1 MKKVLI
7 LYKFLPQYRVE
18 FFDKLRDALLEEG
31 VELNLVYGKLKN
43 QDAKKNDERDLPWA
57 NYRENKII
65 KLGSTELLWQPSLD
79 IAKTTDLVIVEQAN
93 KLLVNYVLILL
104 SKLTPLKFAFWG
116 HGMDMQNNPNSLKNR
131 FKYFFL
137 THSDYWFAYT
147 QGVKNL
153 LVNKGVQPEKI
164 TVVDNAIDTATLKSQ
179 NEQYPQNELDRLK
192 SDLGIQGENIA
203 LYCGGIYSN
212 KRIDFLLEAA
222 QLIKNQVP
230 DFNLLFVGA
239 GADQFKV
246 IKAAKQFD
254 WIHYVGPKFG
264 LDRVPYFKMSKLFLM
279 PGLVGLAIL
288 DSFATQTPM
297 VTTEYPFHSPEIE
310 YLKNKENGLM
320 TSNEVTGYAE
330 EVVELLSNEKALER
344 LKAGCS
350 DSSTLY
356 STENM
361 VQNFKNGVVKCLAS

>member
-18 FFDKLRDALLEEG
+18 FFEKLRVALLEEG
-31 VELNLVYGKLKN
+31 VELNLIYGKLKN
-43 QDAKKNDERDLPWA
+43 QDSKKNDERDLPWA

-79 IAKTTDLVIVEQAN
+79 KAKAADLVIVEQAN
-93 KLLVNYVLILL
+93 KLLVNYILILL
-104 SKLTPLKFAFWG
+104 SKLSPLKFAFWG
-116 HGMDMQNNPNSLKNR
+116 HGMDMQNNPKSLKNR
-131 FKYFFL
+131 FKYFFV

-147 QGVKNL
+147 QGVKKL
-153 LVNKGVQPEKI
+153 LVGKGVSAEKI
-164 TVVDNAIDTATLKSQ
+164 TVVDNAIDTVTLKSQ
-179 NEQYPQNELDRLK
+179 YNEYSQTELSRLK
-192 SDLGIQGENIA
+192 NDLTIESENIA

-222 QLIKNQVP
+222 QLIRIAVP

-239 GADQFKV
+239 GADQYKV
-246 IKAAKQFD
+246 EEAAKQND
-254 WIHYVGPKFG
+254 WVHYIGPKFG
-264 LDRVPYFKMSKLFLM
+264 RERVAYFKMSKLFLM

-297 VTTEYPFHSPEIE
+297 VTTQYPFHSPEIE
-310 YLKNKENGLM
+310 YLKNNENGLM
-320 TSNEVTGYAE
+320 AEDDIASYVKEVI
-330 EVVELLSNEKALER
+330 ELLTNENALER
-344 LKAGCS
+344 LKAGCLE
-350 DSSTLY
+350 SSTLY
-356 STENM
+356 STESM

>member
-18 FFDKLRDALLEEG
+18 FFDKLRDALLKEG
-31 VELNLVYGKLKN
+31 VELQLIYGKLKN
-43 QDAKKNDERDLPWA
+43 KDAKKNDERDLPWA
-57 NYRENKII
+57 EYRESKVI

-79 IAKTTDLVIVEQAN
+79 KAKKVDLVIVEQAN
-93 KLLVNYVLILL
+93 KLLINYILILL
-104 SKLTPLKFAFWG
+104 SKVTPLKFAFWG
-116 HGMDMQNNPNSLKNR
+116 HGMDMQNNPKSLKNR

-147 QGVKNL
+147 QGVKKL
-153 LVNKGVQPEKI
+153 LVKKGVEPQKV
-164 TVVDNAIDTATLKSQ
+164 TVVDNAIDTTTLKKQ
-179 NEQYPQNELDRLK
+179 YDEYPQDDLNK
-192 SDLGIQGENIA
+192 VKIDLGINSDNVG

-222 QLIKNQVP
+222 QIIRKQVP
-230 DFNLLFVGA
+230 DFHIVFVGA
-239 GADQFKV
+239 GADQYKLEN
-246 IKAAKQFD
+246 ATKQYD

-264 LDRVPYFKMSKLFLM
+264 MERVPYFKLSKLFLM

-288 DSFATQTPM
+288 DTFATMTPM

-320 TSNEVTGYAE
+320 TQDDVALYAKEVIN
-330 EVVELLSNEKALER
+330 LLINDQDLDKLKMGCLE
-344 LKAGCS
+344 
-350 DSSTLY
+350 SSSLY
-356 STENM
+356 STEKM
-361 VQNFKNGVVKCLAS
+361 VQNFKNGIVTCLDL

>member
-18 FFDKLRDALLEEG
+18 FFEKLRVSLLAEG
-31 VELNLVYGKLKN
+31 VELSLIYGKLKN
-43 QDAKKNDERDLPWA
+43 HDAKKNDERDLPWA

-65 KLGSTELLWQPSLD
+65 KLGSTELFWQPSLD
-79 IAKTTDLVIVEQAN
+79 KAKETDLVIVEQAN

-104 SKLTPLKFAFWG
+104 SKFSPLKFAFWG
-116 HGMDMQNNPNSLKNR
+116 HGMDMQNNPKSLKNR

-147 QGVKNL
+147 QGVKKL
-153 LVNKGVQPEKI
+153 LLGKGVKAEKI
-164 TVVDNAIDTATLKSQ
+164 TVVDNAIDTVTLKSQ
-179 NEQYPQNELDRLK
+179 YNAYSPVELNRLK
-192 SDLGIQGENIA
+192 NDLNIEGENIA

-212 KRIDFLLEAA
+212 KRIDYLLEAA
-222 QLIKNQVP
+222 QRIRIAVP

-239 GADQFKV
+239 GADQYKV
-246 IKAAKQFD
+246 EEAAKNNE
-254 WIHYVGPKFG
+254 WIHYIGPKFG
-264 LDRVPYFKMSKLFLM
+264 MERVPYFKMSKLFLM

-297 VTTEYPFHSPEIE
+297 VTTQYPYHSPEIE

-320 TSNEVTGYAE
+320 TQDNVASYANEVIR
-330 EVVELLSNEKALER
+330 LLTDENALEE
-344 LKAGCS
+344 LKVGCLE
-350 DSSTLY
+350 SSTLY
-356 STENM
+356 STEKM
-361 VQNFKNGVVKCLAS
+361 VQNFKNGVIKCLAL

>member
-18 FFDKLRDALLEEG
+18 FFEKLRVALLEEG
-31 VELNLVYGKLKN
+31 VELNLIYGKLKN
-43 QDAKKNDERDLPWA
+43 QDSKKNDERDLPWA

-79 IAKTTDLVIVEQAN
+79 KAKAADLVIVEQAN

-104 SKLTPLKFAFWG
+104 SKLSPLKFAFWG
-116 HGMDMQNNPNSLKNR
+116 HGMDMQNNPKSLKNR
-131 FKYFFL
+131 FKYFFV

-147 QGVKNL
+147 QGVKKL
-153 LVNKGVQPEKI
+153 LVGKGVSEEKI
-164 TVVDNAIDTATLKSQ
+164 TVVDNAIDTLTLKSQ
-179 NEQYPQNELDRLK
+179 YDEYSQTELSRLK
-192 SDLGIQGENIA
+192 NDLTIESENIA

-222 QLIKNQVP
+222 QLIRIAVP

-239 GADQFKV
+239 GADQYKV
-246 IKAAKQFD
+246 EEAAKQND
-254 WIHYVGPKFG
+254 WVHYIGPKFG
-264 LDRVPYFKMSKLFLM
+264 RERVAYFKMSKLFLM

-297 VTTEYPFHSPEIE
+297 VTTQYPFHSPEIE
-310 YLKNKENGLM
+310 YLKNNENGLM
-320 TSNEVTGYAE
+320 AEDDIASYVKEVI
-330 EVVELLSNEKALER
+330 ELLTNENALER
-344 LKAGCS
+344 LKAGCLE
-350 DSSTLY
+350 SSTLY
-356 STENM
+356 STESM

>member
-18 FFDKLRDALLEEG
+18 FFEKLRVALLEEG
-31 VELNLVYGKLKN
+31 VELNLIYGKLKN
-43 QDAKKNDERDLPWA
+43 QDAKKNDERELPWA
-57 NYRENKII
+57 SYRENKLI

-79 IAKTTDLVIVEQAN
+79 KAKAADLVIVEQAN

-104 SKLTPLKFAFWG
+104 SKLSPLKFAFWG
-116 HGMDMQNNPNSLKNR
+116 HGMDMQNNPKSLKNR

-147 QGVKNL
+147 QGVKKL
-153 LVNKGVQPEKI
+153 LIGKGVSTEKI
-164 TVVDNAIDTATLKSQ
+164 TVVDNAIDTLTLKSQ
-179 NEQYPQNELDRLK
+179 YDAYSQTELSRLK
-192 SDLGIQGENIA
+192 NDLTIESENIA

-222 QLIKNQVP
+222 QLIRAAVP

-239 GADQFKV
+239 GADQYKV
-246 IKAAKQFD
+246 EEAAKQHD
-254 WIHYVGPKFG
+254 WVHYIGPKFG
-264 LDRVPYFKMSKLFLM
+264 RERVPYFKMSKLFLM

-297 VTTEYPFHSPEIE
+297 VTTQYPFHSPEIE
-310 YLKNKENGLM
+310 YLKNNENGLM
-320 TSNEVTGYAE
+320 TQDDIASYVKEVI
-330 EVVELLSNEKALER
+330 ELLTNENALDR
-344 LKAGCS
+344 LKAGCLE
-350 DSSTLY
+350 SSTLY

-361 VQNFKNGVVKCLAS
+361 VQNFKNGVLKCLAS

>member
-18 FFDKLRDALLEEG
+18 FFEKLRVALLAEG
-31 VELNLVYGKLKN
+31 VELSLIYGKLKN
-43 QDAKKNDERDLPWA
+43 HDAKKNDERDLPWA

-65 KLGSTELLWQPSLD
+65 KLGSTELFWQPSLD
-79 IAKTTDLVIVEQAN
+79 KAKETDLVIVEQAN

-104 SKLTPLKFAFWG
+104 SKFTPLKFAFWG
-116 HGMDMQNNPNSLKNR
+116 HGMDMQNNPKSLKNR

-147 QGVKNL
+147 QGVKKL
-153 LVNKGVQPEKI
+153 LLGKGVKAEKI
-164 TVVDNAIDTATLKSQ
+164 TVVDNAIDTVTLKSQ
-179 NEQYPQNELDRLK
+179 YNAYSPVELNRLK
-192 SDLGIQGENIA
+192 NDLNIEGENIA

-212 KRIDFLLEAA
+212 KRIDYLLEVA
-222 QLIKNQVP
+222 QRIRIAVP

-239 GADQFKV
+239 GADQYKV
-246 IKAAKQFD
+246 EEAAKNNE
-254 WIHYVGPKFG
+254 WIHYIGPKFG
-264 LDRVPYFKMSKLFLM
+264 MERVPYFKMSKLFLM

-297 VTTEYPFHSPEIE
+297 VTTQYPYHSPEIE

-320 TSNEVTGYAE
+320 TQDNVASYANEVIRLLTDENALQ
-330 EVVELLSNEKALER
+330 ELKVGCLE
-344 LKAGCS
+344 
-350 DSSTLY
+350 SSTLY
-356 STENM
+356 STEKM
-361 VQNFKNGVVKCLAS
+361 VQNFKNGVIKCLAL

>member
-18 FFDKLRDALLEEG
+18 FFEKLRVSLLAEG
-31 VELNLVYGKLKN
+31 VELSLIYGKLKN
-43 QDAKKNDERDLPWA
+43 HDAKKNDERDLPWA

-65 KLGSTELLWQPSLD
+65 KLGSTELFWQPSLD
-79 IAKTTDLVIVEQAN
+79 KAKETDLVIVEQAN

-104 SKLTPLKFAFWG
+104 SKFTPLKFAFWG
-116 HGMDMQNNPNSLKNR
+116 HGMDMQNNPKSLKNR

-147 QGVKNL
+147 QGVKKL
-153 LVNKGVQPEKI
+153 LLGKGVKAEKI
-164 TVVDNAIDTATLKSQ
+164 TVVDNAIDTVTLKSQ
-179 NEQYPQNELDRLK
+179 YNAYSPVELNRLK
-192 SDLGIQGENIA
+192 NDLNIEGENIA

-212 KRIDFLLEAA
+212 KRIDYLLEAA
-222 QLIKNQVP
+222 QRIRIAVP

-239 GADQFKV
+239 GADQYKV
-246 IKAAKQFD
+246 EEAAKNNE
-254 WIHYVGPKFG
+254 WIHYIGPKFG
-264 LDRVPYFKMSKLFLM
+264 MERVPYFKMSKLFLM

-297 VTTEYPFHSPEIE
+297 VTTQYPYHSPEIE

-320 TSNEVTGYAE
+320 TQDNVASYANEVIR
-330 EVVELLSNEKALER
+330 LLTDENALEE
-344 LKAGCS
+344 LKVGCLE
-350 DSSTLY
+350 SSTLY
-356 STENM
+356 STEKM
-361 VQNFKNGVVKCLAS
+361 VQNFKNGVIKCLAL